1 MKDYPFRFPANR
13 RAGELSLTQQA
24 DKLYEETCEVLAAV
38 SLREGDDR
46 VIEELWDVVHAAEG
60 ALRKFPLRKVIVGI
74 ARVKI
79 KNWRRGDYEWK

>member
-13 RAGELSLTQQA
+13 RAGELSLARQV

-38 SLREGDDR
+38 SLKEGDDR

-74 ARVKI
+74 ARVKV
-79 KNWRRGDYEWK
+79 KNTRRGDYEWK